1 MRGTS
6 RWFIFFG
13 TSAAVGAGAA
23 LALPPVERGFV
34 VWEGALWMIG
44 LALLCFGMA
53 GSLGTLHLM
62 NMRMPGLDEV
72 YTIAHDNRRR
82 RPRFSL
88 PMLWM
93 VLTGAVLLAVAT
105 AARARLPG

>member
-1 MRGTS
+1 MRGPI
-6 RWFIFFG
+6 RWLAFLG
-13 TSAAVGAGAA
+13 TSAAVGVSAA
-23 LALPPVERGFV
+23 LALRRAGEGFV
-34 VWEGALWMIG
+34 TWEGALWMIG
-44 LALLCFGMA
+44 LALVCFGVA

-62 NMRMPGLDEV
+62 TTRLPGLDEV
-72 YTIAHDNRRR
+72 HTFGRGATRP

-105 AARARLPG
+105 VARARLPG